1 MLKKNFLDQDGLN
14 HRLEMLRQLAE
25 SINREIDEIVRIAGE
40 KTSPKNENGLE
51 PSLDEQVRKF
61 EIDLIR
67 FALFKTG
74 GKQISAAKF
83 LNIKPTTLNSR
94 IKRYRISVESY
105 RLKPLNRKGVLKEE
119 QC

>member
-1 MLKKNFLDQDGLN
+1 MFKENFLDQDGLN
-14 HRLEMLRQLAE
+14 HRFEMLRQLAK
-25 SINREIDEIVRIAGE
+25 SINREIDQIVRNVGE
-40 KTSPKNENGLE
+40 KTSSENENGLE
-51 PSLDEQVRKF
+51 TSLDEYVRQF

-74 GKQISAAKF
+74 GKQIIAAKF
-83 LNIKPTTLNSR
+83 LSIKPTILNAR
-94 IKRYRISVESY
+94 IRRYRISVESY